1 LVLDWGWGDP
11 TPPVFCGKSVQ
22 SIENKE
28 RALEKERQES
38 SRVRN
43 RKEGKEIEE
52 AEKVEEFGKRGAV
65 EADDGETKVRRVF
78 TNYHTTD
85 YRNCQDISGF

>member
-1 LVLDWGWGDP
+1 
-11 TPPVFCGKSVQ
+11 
-22 SIENKE
+22 
-28 RALEKERQES
+28 
-38 SRVRN
+38 VRN

-52 AEKVEEFGKRGAV
+52 AEKVKEFGKRDAV
-65 EADDGETKVRRVF
+65 EADDGATKVRRVF